1 MLKDELSFVV
11 PIDILFLQT
20 HPEQSA
26 LTFNPFQHTPFVKYL
41 SAAWYGDR
49 IDNFQL
55 RDRTY

>member
-55 RDRTY
+55 